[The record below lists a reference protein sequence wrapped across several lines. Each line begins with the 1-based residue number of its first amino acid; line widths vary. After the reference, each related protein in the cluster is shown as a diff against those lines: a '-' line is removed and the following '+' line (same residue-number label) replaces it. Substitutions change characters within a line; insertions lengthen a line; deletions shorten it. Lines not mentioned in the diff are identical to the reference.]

1 MLTDIEIRKAK
12 YKNKNQPNEW
22 PSVYKLSDQGGLY
35 IEIRSSGSK
44 LWRYRYRIDG
54 KESVFAIGAY
64 PEISLEKAREVH
76 KGARQLVKQGI
87 HPSHARSANK
97 AEQIAKNKTTFK
109 AVALEWIEQ
118 GKAGG
123 WSGYYLRQV
132 EHSLKNDVYP
142 AIGGLPIRSISPAQ
156 LLEILKRIEKRGAV
170 TVALNIRGWFS
181 QIFRFAVSTLRADSD
196 PAAALRGA
204 IKRGKVQHSKPLS
217 KSELAKLEGK
227 IDECGGNQQTKIA
240 LRLLMHTFLRT
251 GELRQAKWSEVD
263 LEGRTWTIPAER
275 MKMREK
281 HIVPLSRQAIVLLA
295 ELHALTGSR
304 EHLFPN
310 KRKPKT
316 CMSNTTINRCLER
329 MGYAGQF
336 SGHGFRATAST
347 LLNEMAYRPDLIER
361 QLAHKERNRVRASYN
376 QAEYIKERTEMMQH
390 WSDFIDSLMKSDNV
404 FPILSEA
411 RTA

>member
-1 MLTDIEIRKAK
+1 MLTDTEIRKAK
-12 YKNKNQPNEW
+12 PRKSGKPQ
-22 PSVYKLSDQGGLY
+22 KIADQGGLY
-35 IEIRSSGSK
+35 IEIRPSGSK

-54 KESVFAIGAY
+54 KEYIFVLGEY
-64 PEISLEKAREVH
+64 PEITLEKAREGH
-76 KGARQLVKQGI
+76 KGARQLVKQGM
-87 HPSHARSANK
+87 HPIHARDANK

-109 AVALEWIEQ
+109 SVALEWIEQ

-132 EHSLKNDVYP
+132 EQSLKNDVYP

-156 LLEILKRIEKRGAV
+156 LLEILKRVEKRGAV

-204 IKRGKVQHSKPLS
+204 IKRGKVEHSKPLS
-217 KSELAKLEGK
+217 KSELPKLVAK
-227 IDECGGNQQTKIA
+227 IDEFGGYQQTKIA

-251 GELRQAKWSEVD
+251 GELRQAKWDEVD
-263 LEGRTWTIPAER
+263 LAGRTWVIPAER

-281 HIVPLSRQAIVLLA
+281 HIVPLSDQAVALLN
-295 ELHALTGSR
+295 ELHELTGNGV
-304 EHLFPN
+304 HLFPN
-310 KRKPKT
+310 NRKPKT

-347 LLNEMAYRPDLIER
+347 MLNEMAYKTDLIER
-361 QLAHKERNRVRASYN
+361 QLAHKERNKVRASYN
-376 QAEYIKERTEMMQH
+376 QAEYIEERTEMMQH
-390 WSDFIDSLMKSDNV
+390 WSNYLDGLCAGANV
-404 FPILSEA
+404 VAFKRKI
-411 RTA
+411 

>member
-1 MLTDIEIRKAK
+1 MLTDTEIRKAK

-35 IEIRSSGSK
+35 IEIRPSGSK
-44 LWRYRYRIDG
+44 LWRYRYRIEG
-54 KESVFAIGAY
+54 KEAIFAIGAY
-64 PEISLEKAREVH
+64 PEISLERAREVH

-87 HPSHARSANK
+87 HPSHARSVNK

-109 AVALEWIEQ
+109 AIAFEWIEQ

-217 KSELAKLEGK
+217 KSELPKLAGK
-227 IDECGGNQQTKIA
+227 IDEFGGNQQTKIA

-295 ELHALTGSR
+295 ELRALTVSR

>member
-1 MLTDIEIRKAK
+1 MLTDTEIRKAK
-12 YKNKNQPNEW
+12 PLKSGKP
-22 PSVYKLSDQGGLY
+22 KKMADGGGLY
-35 IEIRSSGSK
+35 IEIRPSGSK
-44 LWRYRYRIDG
+44 LWRYRYRIEG
-54 KESVFAIGAY
+54 KENIFALGEY
-64 PEISLEKAREVH
+64 PEIPLEKAREGH
-76 KGARQLVKQGI
+76 KGARQLVKQGV

-97 AEQIAKNKTTFK
+97 SEQIAKNKTTFK

-132 EHSLKNDVYP
+132 EQSLKNDIYP

-156 LLEILKRIEKRGAV
+156 LLEILKRVEKRGAV

-204 IKRGKVQHSKPLS
+204 IKRGKVEHSKPLS
-217 KSELAKLEGK
+217 KSELPKLAAK
-227 IDECGGNQQTKIA
+227 IDEFGGYQQTKIA

-251 GELRQAKWSEVD
+251 GELRQAKWDEVD
-263 LEGRTWTIPAER
+263 LAGRILTIPAER

-281 HIVPLSRQAIVLLA
+281 HIVPLSDQAVALLT
-295 ELHALTGSR
+295 ELHTLTGNGV
-304 EHLFPN
+304 HLFPN
-310 KRKPKT
+310 NRKPKT

-347 LLNEMAYRPDLIER
+347 MLNEMAYKPDLIER
-361 QLAHKERNRVRASYN
+361 QLAHKERNKVRASYN

-390 WSDFIDSLMKSDNV
+390 WSNYLDGLCNGANV
-404 FPILSEA
+404 VAFKRNI
-411 RTA
+411 